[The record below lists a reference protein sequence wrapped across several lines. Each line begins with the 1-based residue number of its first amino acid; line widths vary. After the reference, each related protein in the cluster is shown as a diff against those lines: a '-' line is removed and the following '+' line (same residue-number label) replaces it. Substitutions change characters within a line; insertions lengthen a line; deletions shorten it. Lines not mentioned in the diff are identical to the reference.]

1 MSVAGTAGDRTLS
14 GVKAGVLGKG
24 SSEAVN
30 GAQLFATNANVEAN
44 AGNISKNG
52 EKIATNAADIATNK
66 ATIAVNAAGI
76 KNVGDNVSGMASSLG
91 GGASVDANGK
101 FVAPTY
107 SVQGKQANTVGEAL
121 AALNGGVDVN
131 KDNITQNTAS
141 ISKNA
146 ADITTNKT
154 SIANITKDI
163 NSGNVGLV
171 KQDAESLALTVA
183 AGTGGSTM
191 SVAGTA
197 GDRTL
202 SGVKAGVLGK
212 GSSEAV
218 NGAQLFATNANVE
231 TNAGNISKNGEKI
244 ATNAADI
251 ATNKATIAVNAAGI
265 KNVGDNVS
273 GMALSLGGGAS
284 VDANGKFVAPTYSV
298 QGKQANTV
306 GEALAALNGGVDVNK
321 DNITQN
327 TASISKNA
335 ADITTNKTSIA
346 NITKDIHSGNVGLVK
361 QDAESL
367 ALTVAAGTGG
377 STMSVA
383 GTAGDRTLSGV
394 KAGVLGKGSSEA
406 VNGAQLFATN
416 ANVEANAGN
425 ISKNGEKIAT
435 NAADIAT
442 NKATIAVNAAG
453 IKNVG
458 DNVSGMALSLGGGAS
473 VDANGKFVAPTY
485 SVQGKQTN
493 TVGEAL
499 AALNGGVDVN
509 KDNITQNTA
518 SISKNAADITTNKTS
533 IANITKDINSGNVGL
548 VKQDA
553 ESLALT
559 VAAGTGGSTMSVA
572 GTAGDRT
579 LSGVKAGVL
588 GKGSSEAVNGAQL
601 FATNANVEA
610 NAGNI
615 SKNGEKIATNAAD
628 IATNKATIAVNAAG
642 IKNVGDN
649 VSGMALSLG
658 GGASVDAN
666 GKFVAPT
673 YSGQGKQA
681 NTVGEALAAL
691 NGGVDVNKDN
701 ITQNTASISKNAAD
715 ITTNKTSIANITKD
729 INSGNVGLVKQDAE
743 SLALTVA
750 AGTGGSTMSVAGT
763 AGDRTLSGVKAGVL
777 GKGSSEAV
785 NGAQLFATNANV
797 ETNAGNIS
805 ENGKKIATNAAD
817 IATNKATIAV
827 NAAGIKNVGD
837 NVSGMALSLGG
848 GASVDANGKFVA
860 PTYSVQGKQANT
872 VGEALAALN
881 GGVDVN
887 KDNITQNTA
896 SISKNAAD
904 ITTNKTSIAN
914 ITKDINSGNV
924 GLVKQDAE
932 SLALTVGAG
941 NGGSTM
947 SVAGTAGDRT
957 LSGVKAGVLGKGSSE
972 AVNGAQLFATNAN
985 VETNAGNISENG
997 KKIATNAADIAT
1009 NKATIALNTS
1019 GIK

>member
-231 TNAGNISKNGEKI
+231 ANAGNISKNGEKIATNAADIATNKATIALNTSDIVSNKTNIAANTAGIKNVGDNVSGMASSLGGGASVDANGKFVAPSYSVQGLKVNSVGGALTALNDGVDTNKTSIANITKDIDSGNVGLVKQDAESLALTVAAGTGGSTMSVAGTAGDRTLSGVKAGVLGKGSSEAVNGAQLFATNANVETNAGNISKNGEKI

-335 ADITTNKTSIA
+335 ADITTNKTSI
-346 NITKDIHSGNVGLVK
+346 V
-361 QDAESL
+361 
-367 ALTVAAGTGG
+367 
-377 STMSVA
+377 
-383 GTAGDRTLSGV
+383 
-394 KAGVLGKGSSEA
+394 
-406 VNGAQLFATN
+406 
-416 ANVEANAGN
+416 
-425 ISKNGEKIAT
+425 
-435 NAADIAT
+435 
-442 NKATIAVNAAG
+442 
-453 IKNVG
+453 
-458 DNVSGMALSLGGGAS
+458 
-473 VDANGKFVAPTY
+473 
-485 SVQGKQTN
+485 
-493 TVGEAL
+493 
-499 AALNGGVDVN
+499 
-509 KDNITQNTA
+509 
-518 SISKNAADITTNKTS
+518 
-533 IANITKDINSGNVGL
+533 NITKDINSGNVGL

-615 SKNGEKIATNAAD
+615 SENGKKIATNAAD
-628 IATNKATIAVNAAG
+628 IATNKATIALNTSDIVTNKTNIAANTAG

-666 GKFVAPT
+666 GKFAAPS
-673 YSGQGKQA
+673 YSVQGLKV
-681 NTVGEALAAL
+681 NSVGGALTAL
-691 NGGVDVNKDN
+691 NDGVD
-701 ITQNTASISKNAAD
+701 
-715 ITTNKTSIANITKD
+715 TNKTSIANITKD
-729 INSGNVGLVKQDAE
+729 IDSGNVGLVKQDAE

-750 AGTGGSTMSVAGT
+750 AGTGGTTMSVAGT

-805 ENGKKIATNAAD
+805 KNGEKIATNAAD
-817 IATNKATIAV
+817 IATNKATIALNTSDIV
-827 NAAGIKNVGD
+827 TNKTNIAANTAGIKNVGD
-837 NVSGMALSLGG
+837 NVSGMASSLGG

-860 PTYSVQGKQANT
+860 PSYSVQGLKVNS
-872 VGEALAALN
+872 VGGALTALN
-881 GGVDVN
+881 DGVD
-887 KDNITQNTA
+887 
-896 SISKNAAD
+896 
-904 ITTNKTSIAN
+904 TNKTSIAN

-932 SLALTVGAG
+932 SLALTVA
-941 NGGSTM
+941 
-947 SVAGTAGDRT
+947 AGTG
-957 LSGVKAGVLGKGSSE
+957 G
-972 AVNGAQLFATNAN
+972 
-985 VETNAGNISENG
+985 
-997 KKIATNAADIAT
+997 
-1009 NKATIALNTS
+1009 
-1019 GIK
+1019 

>member
-66 ATIAVNAAGI
+66 ATIALNTSDIVTNKTNIAANTAGI

-91 GGASVDANGK
+91 GGAAVDANGK
-101 FVAPTY
+101 FVAPSY
-107 SVQGKQANTVGEAL
+107 SVQGLKVNSVGGAL
-121 AALNGGVDVN
+121 TALNDGVD
-131 KDNITQNTAS
+131 
-141 ISKNA
+141 
-146 ADITTNKT
+146 
-154 SIANITKDI
+154 
-163 NSGNVGLV
+163 
-171 KQDAESLALTVA
+171 
-183 AGTGGSTM
+183 
-191 SVAGTA
+191 
-197 GDRTL
+197 
-202 SGVKAGVLGK
+202 
-212 GSSEAV
+212 
-218 NGAQLFATNANVE
+218 
-231 TNAGNISKNGEKI
+231 
-244 ATNAADI
+244 
-251 ATNKATIAVNAAGI
+251 
-265 KNVGDNVS
+265 
-273 GMALSLGGGAS
+273 
-284 VDANGKFVAPTYSV
+284 
-298 QGKQANTV
+298 
-306 GEALAALNGGVDVNK
+306 
-321 DNITQN
+321 
-327 TASISKNA
+327 
-335 ADITTNKTSIA
+335 TNKTSIA

-377 STMSVA
+377 TTMSVA

-406 VNGAQLFATN
+406 VNGAH
-416 ANVEANAGN
+416 
-425 ISKNGEKIAT
+425 
-435 NAADIAT
+435 
-442 NKATIAVNAAG
+442 
-453 IKNVG
+453 
-458 DNVSGMALSLGGGAS
+458 
-473 VDANGKFVAPTY
+473 
-485 SVQGKQTN
+485 
-493 TVGEAL
+493 
-499 AALNGGVDVN
+499 
-509 KDNITQNTA
+509 
-518 SISKNAADITTNKTS
+518 
-533 IANITKDINSGNVGL
+533 
-548 VKQDA
+548 
-553 ESLALT
+553 
-559 VAAGTGGSTMSVA
+559 
-572 GTAGDRT
+572 
-579 LSGVKAGVL
+579 
-588 GKGSSEAVNGAQL
+588 
-601 FATNANVEA
+601 
-610 NAGNI
+610 
-615 SKNGEKIATNAAD
+615 
-628 IATNKATIAVNAAG
+628 
-642 IKNVGDN
+642 
-649 VSGMALSLG
+649 
-658 GGASVDAN
+658 
-666 GKFVAPT
+666 
-673 YSGQGKQA
+673 
-681 NTVGEALAAL
+681 
-691 NGGVDVNKDN
+691 
-701 ITQNTASISKNAAD
+701 
-715 ITTNKTSIANITKD
+715 
-729 INSGNVGLVKQDAE
+729 
-743 SLALTVA
+743 
-750 AGTGGSTMSVAGT
+750 
-763 AGDRTLSGVKAGVL
+763 
-777 GKGSSEAV
+777 
-785 NGAQLFATNANV
+785 LFATNANV

-827 NAAGIKNVGD
+827 NAAGINNVGD

-1019 GIK
+1019 DIVTNKTNIAANTAGIKSAADNIGNMALSLGGGASVDANGKFVAPSYSVQGLKVNSVGGALTALNDGVDTNKTSIANITKDIDSGSMGLVKQDAESLALTVAAGTGGSTMSVAGTAGDRTLSGVKAGVLGKGSSEAVNGAQLFATNANVETNAGNISENGKKIATNAADIATNKATIALNTSDIVSNKTNIAANTAGIKNVGDNVSGMASSLGGGASVDANGKFVAPSYSVQGLKVNSVGGALTALNDGVDTNKTSIANITKDINSGNVGLVKQDAESLALTVAAGTGG

>member
-30 GAQLFATNANVEAN
+30 GAQLFATNANVETN

-107 SVQGKQANTVGEAL
+107 SGQGKQANTVGEAL

-131 KDNITQNTAS
+131 KDNINQNTAS

-231 TNAGNISKNGEKI
+231 TNAGNISANGEKI
-244 ATNAADI
+244 ATNAANI
-251 ATNKATIAVNAAGI
+251 ASNKATIAVNTSDIDTNKTHIAVNAAGI
-265 KNVGDNVS
+265 KSAADNI
-273 GMALSLGGGAS
+273 GNMASRLGGGAS
-284 VDANGKFVAPTYSV
+284 VDANGKFVAPSYSV
-298 QGKQANTV
+298 QGLKVKTV
-306 GEALAALNGGVDVNK
+306 GGALTALNDGVD
-321 DNITQN
+321 
-327 TASISKNA
+327 
-335 ADITTNKTSIA
+335 TNKTSIA

-377 STMSVA
+377 TTMSVA

-394 KAGVLGKGSSEA
+394 KAGVLGKGSSAA

-442 NKATIAVNAAG
+442 NKATIALNTSDIVTNKTNIAANTAG

-458 DNVSGMALSLGGGAS
+458 DNVSGMASSLGGGAS
-473 VDANGKFVAPTY
+473 VDANGKFVAPSY
-485 SVQGKQTN
+485 SVQGLKVN
-493 TVGEAL
+493 SVGGAL
-499 AALNGGVDVN
+499 TALNDGVD
-509 KDNITQNTA
+509 
-518 SISKNAADITTNKTS
+518 TNKTS
-533 IANITKDINSGNVGL
+533 IANITKDI
-548 VKQDA
+548 D
-553 ESLALT
+553 
-559 VAAGTGGSTMSVA
+559 
-572 GTAGDRT
+572 
-579 LSGVKAGVL
+579 
-588 GKGSSEAVNGAQL
+588 
-601 FATNANVEA
+601 
-610 NAGNI
+610 
-615 SKNGEKIATNAAD
+615 
-628 IATNKATIAVNAAG
+628 
-642 IKNVGDN
+642 
-649 VSGMALSLG
+649 
-658 GGASVDAN
+658 
-666 GKFVAPT
+666 
-673 YSGQGKQA
+673 
-681 NTVGEALAAL
+681 
-691 NGGVDVNKDN
+691 
-701 ITQNTASISKNAAD
+701 
-715 ITTNKTSIANITKD
+715 
-729 INSGNVGLVKQDAE
+729 SGNVGLVKQDAE

-805 ENGKKIATNAAD
+805 KNGEKIA
-817 IATNKATIAV
+817 
-827 NAAGIKNVGD
+827 
-837 NVSGMALSLGG
+837 
-848 GASVDANGKFVA
+848 
-860 PTYSVQGKQANT
+860 
-872 VGEALAALN
+872 
-881 GGVDVN
+881 
-887 KDNITQNTA
+887 
-896 SISKNAAD
+896 
-904 ITTNKTSIAN
+904 
-914 ITKDINSGNV
+914 
-924 GLVKQDAE
+924 
-932 SLALTVGAG
+932 
-941 NGGSTM
+941 
-947 SVAGTAGDRT
+947 
-957 LSGVKAGVLGKGSSE
+957 
-972 AVNGAQLFATNAN
+972 
-985 VETNAGNISENG
+985 
-997 KKIATNAADIAT
+997 
-1009 NKATIALNTS
+1009 
-1019 GIK
+1019 